1 VLDGIDDGSEDG
13 NSFPENE
20 VLDEKYQEPD
30 QQQLRP
36 DIPTAPDT
44 TSRDVDPVV
53 EGTFWTLVVVFNI
66 GVLMVSVGALLVVF
80 QENRS
85 LGWQLAAAGAV
96 VLGYGFY
103 RYRSAKQLIDE
114 RTADGD
120 AERTADNGAAQ
131 SDGNDNHNG

>member
-1 VLDGIDDGSEDG
+1 MLDGIDDGDENG
-13 NSFPENE
+13 ESFPEHE

-44 TSRDVDPVV
+44 TGRDIDPVV
-53 EGTFWTLVVVFNI
+53 EGTFWTLVVVFNV
-66 GVLMVSVGALLVVF
+66 GLLVVSVGVLFVIF
-80 QENRS
+80 QENQR

-96 VLGYGFY
+96 VLGYGVY

-114 RTADGD
+114 RVTDGDGD
-120 AERTADNGAAQ
+120 AAG
-131 SDGNDNHNG
+131 SDNHNE